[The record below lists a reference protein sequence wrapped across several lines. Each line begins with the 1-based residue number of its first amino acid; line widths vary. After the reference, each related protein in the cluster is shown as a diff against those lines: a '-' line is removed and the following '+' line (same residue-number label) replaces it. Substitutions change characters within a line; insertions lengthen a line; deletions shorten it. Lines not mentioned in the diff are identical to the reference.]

1 MTSTSVPRCALRQR
15 TERASAS
22 SLQPAGELSQVLVFR
37 LPQTG
42 NNGIEFLALVGDV
55 FIV

>member
-37 LPQTG
+37 LPQTV
-42 NNGIEFLALVGDV
+42 NNGVEFLALVGDV